1 MTIDWLNLEHL
12 RPEHLRDLH
21 VNAHQ
26 HPRGQAHL
34 SAASALV
41 QVGSHLYVV
50 ADDELHLGRL
60 DAIDSNDPSS
70 RDHPPV
76 ELTRLFEGDLPKD
89 KAKRKKV
96 KPDLET
102 LAVLP
107 SLPGCPYGAL
117 LALGS
122 GSKPARHTGVLIA
135 LDAHAG
141 VTERIAHIDLTDL
154 YAPLR
159 KRFPDLNIEGAFV
172 SSAELRLLQR
182 GNKGDG
188 RNACIRYDWNL
199 VAPWL
204 SGKASA
210 PPSPKSIFEI
220 ELGDVDGV
228 PLGLTDGA
236 SLADGAWAFSAV
248 AENTANSF
256 LDGACAGSAVGI
268 VSANGQLRALWR
280 LQGAP
285 KVEGIAVA
293 PPTSATGDETVINL
307 VTDADDPTIASQLL
321 RVRLPTVA

>member
-1 MTIDWLNLEHL
+1 MTINWLTS
-12 RPEHLRDLH
+12 EHLRDLH
-21 VNAHQ
+21 VNPHQ

-34 SAASALV
+34 SAASGLV
-41 QVGSHLYVV
+41 QVGAHLYVV
-50 ADDELHLGRL
+50 ADDELHLGML
-60 DAIDSNDPSS
+60 DAVHPNEPSP
-70 RDHPPV
+70 RHPAPV
-76 ELTRLFEGDLPKD
+76 ELTRLFEGNLPKD

-117 LALGS
+117 LAMGS
-122 GSKPARHTGVLIA
+122 GSKPTRQTGVLIA
-135 LDAHAG
+135 LDANG
-141 VTERIAHIDLTDL
+141 NSTERIAHIDLT
-154 YAPLR
+154 PLCKPLS
-159 KRFPDLNIEGAFV
+159 KRFADLNIEGAFV
-172 SSAELRLLQR
+172 SSGELRLLQR
-182 GNKGDG
+182 GNKGDA
-188 RNACIRYDWNL
+188 RNACICYDLNQMSAWL
-199 VAPWL
+199 V
-204 SGKASA
+204 GKTDA
-210 PPSPKSIFEI
+210 PPSPKAVNDIALGEI
-220 ELGDVDGV
+220 DGV

-280 LQGAP
+280 LEGAP

-293 PPTSATGDETVINL
+293 TVGDAIVINL

-321 RVRLPTVA
+321 RVRLPAGF